1 MRILVWIVGGIGIGI
16 VAALLLGRFATLA
29 GIILMLLGVGPMT
42 ALFIYSELAE
52 PTRDMS
58 AEGMLSTL
66 ILLMATPFGITVFLT
81 GLLRRE

>member
-52 PTRDMS
+52 PTRDLS

-66 ILLMATPFGITVFLT
+66 ILLLVTPFGITVFLT

>member
-29 GIILMLLGVGPMT
+29 GILLMLLGMGPMT
-42 ALFIYSELAE
+42 ALYIYSEIAQ

-66 ILLMATPFGITVFLT
+66 ALILIAPFGTTVCMT